1 MKMYLRVSSVIGVV
15 TCAMVSGSVLA
26 ADMPVSRESTVI
38 PVPTYSWSGFYFGLH
53 GGWGFG
59 DIGFSRTAF
68 DIGGHTMDGGL
79 FGGHIGYNWQMGY
92 SWLVGV
98 EASGTWSGVKKTIF
112 GALDIVDFPGS
123 RDDRWTTEV
132 KWLATL
138 TPRIGMTVS
147 NWMWYVK
154 GGVAFAQIDH
164 RFESPVN
171 AQSFDISETKVGWTV
186 GLGGE
191 LLLGGNWIFGVE
203 GNLYMLGSVSANNTA
218 ITNFPD
224 HDIDVSMWSILGR
237 VSYKFD
243 GPGSSPVVARY

>member
-138 TPRIGMTVS
+138 TPRIG
-147 NWMWYVK
+147 
-154 GGVAFAQIDH
+154 VAFAQIDH

-237 VSYKFD
+237 VSYKFG
-243 GPGSSPVVARY
+243 GPGPVVSRY

>member
-237 VSYKFD
+237 VSYKFG
-243 GPGSSPVVARY
+243 GPGPVVSRY